1 MLHYHRIDLSEGID
15 ISKSNNSK
23 ECIVCDYWFFNNGFE
38 FQNSVCNGY
47 HDLRML
53 RLNLGDIA
61 IITVKGIDY
70 RCIISD
76 ITKSEATELLEN
88 SVLGYLGYI

>member
-1 MLHYHRIDLSEGID
+1 MLYYHRIDLSEGID
-15 ISKSNNSK
+15 ISKTNNSK

-53 RLNLGDIA
+53 RLNLSDIA

>member
-1 MLHYHRIDLSEGID
+1 MLYYHRIDLSEGID

-53 RLNLGDIA
+53 RLNLSDIA